1 MKNLV
6 IGFGLSLLLSA
17 CAAETPNKTNT
28 PQEATTQQN
37 ENIKAEAHP
46 ATIAANKASV
56 KALDFSDRRDF
67 ERAEKGF
74 IATFDDGIAAY
85 DPTSYDFVTGEAPD
99 TVNPSLWRQS
109 KLLAKHG
116 LFEVSDGI
124 YQVRSF
130 DLSNVTFIE
139 GDTGWIVVD
148 PLISKEAAIR
158 AKALVDR
165 ELGKKAVSAVLIT
178 HSHIDHYGGIRGLFT
193 EEEIEAGNFEII
205 TPDGFVLETV
215 SENIL
220 AGNAM
225 SRRASYMFG
234 GLLPRNPEGQVG
246 VGLGQ
251 AISSGEPGLL
261 YPTREITE
269 DFESF
274 EVDGVPI
281 EFMLTL
287 GAEAPSEYMFYM
299 PEQRAFCQAEIIN
312 HTLHNLY
319 TPRGAKVRDGKLWSA
334 YIDRA
339 IQKYADKT
347 DVSFGSHH
355 WPVWGEEDVN
365 ELWRGQRDLYRY
377 IHDQTVRLA
386 NEGYTMHEIPERLE
400 LPESLASRF
409 ANRGY
414 YGTLSHNSKAQ
425 YQLYFGYFDGNPANL
440 NPLPPT
446 KEAKKF
452 VDYVGGAEAVLEKAE
467 ADYDAGE
474 FRFAATALNHLVFA
488 EPENMEARNLLAKV
502 YRQLAYQA
510 ESGSWRNF
518 YLTGAQELTQGVMD
532 LPRPNTASPDMI
544 KSIPMNL
551 YFDLLAVKIDG
562 TKAAK
567 KDLELNFV
575 ITDTDQK
582 AHLFLSGGALHH
594 RMGST
599 KDDIPTLNITRE
611 GLDALNL
618 KLKTVADLR
627 KDGSVTMSGNPLK
640 IKAFFDLIEDPD
652 YWFEIVRP

>member
-1 MKNLV
+1 MTRL
-6 IGFGLSLLLSA
+6 IMGLGLSLLLSA
-17 CAAETPNKTNT
+17 CAADTPTQSVPTAGAETV
-28 PQEATTQQN
+28 AV
-37 ENIKAEAHP
+37 HP

-74 IATFDDGIAAY
+74 IATFEDGIPAY
-85 DPTSYDFVTGEAPD
+85 DPTSYDFVTGDAPD
-99 TVNPSLWRQS
+99 SVNPSLWRQS

-116 LFEVSDGI
+116 LFKVTDGI

-130 DLSNVTFIE
+130 DLSNITFIE

-148 PLISKEAAIR
+148 PLISKEAAAR
-158 AKALVDR
+158 AKALVDH
-165 ELGKKAVSAVLIT
+165 ELGEKPISAVIIT
-178 HSHIDHYGGIRGLFT
+178 HSHIDHYGGIRGLSET
-193 EEEIEAGNFEII
+193 NDFEII
-205 TPDGFVLETV
+205 TPKGFVLETV

-225 SRRASYMFG
+225 SRRATYMFG
-234 GLLPRNPEGQVG
+234 GLLPRTPEGQVG

-251 AISSGEPGLL
+251 AISNGLPGLL
-261 YPTREITE
+261 PPTREVEE

-274 EVDGVPI
+274 EVDGVPM

-287 GAEAPSEYMFYM
+287 GAEAPSEFMFYM
-299 PEQRAFCQAEIIN
+299 PEQKAFCQAEIIN

-319 TPRGAKVRDGKLWSA
+319 TPRGAKVRDGKLWSR
-334 YIDRA
+334 YIDEA
-339 IQKYADKT
+339 IQSYADKT

-355 WPVWGEEDVN
+355 WPVWGEEDVR
-365 ELWRGQRDLYRY
+365 ELWTGQRDLYRY

-386 NEGYTMHEIPERLE
+386 NEGYTMHEIPERLN
-400 LPESLASRF
+400 LPDSTASSF

-446 KEAKKF
+446 EEAKKF
-452 VDYVGGAEAVLEKAE
+452 VAYVGGAEAVLEKAQ
-467 ADYDAGE
+467 ADYKNGE

-488 EPENMEARNLLAKV
+488 QPENMEARNLLAQV

-518 YLTGAQELTQGVMD
+518 YLTGAQELANGIRDVPQ
-532 LPRPNTASPDMI
+532 PNIGSPDMV
-544 KSIPMNL
+544 KSIPMSL

-562 TKAAK
+562 AKAAK

-575 ITDTDQK
+575 ITDKDEK

-594 RMGST
+594 RMGTT
-599 KDDIPTLNITRE
+599 KDDIPTLRITRA

-618 KLKTVADLR
+618 KQK
-627 KDGSVTMSGNPLK
+627 SVGELVKEGAVEMSGNPLK
-640 IKAFFDLIEDPD
+640 IKAFFDLIEEPE

>member
-1 MKNLV
+1 MKRLI

-17 CAAETPNKTNT
+17 CAADTPEQSAATPSNETP
-28 PQEATTQQN
+28 
-37 ENIKAEAHP
+37 AEIHP
-46 ATIAANKASV
+46 ATLAANKASV

-74 IATFDDGIAAY
+74 IATFDDGISAY
-85 DPTSYDFVTGEAPD
+85 DPTSYDFVTGDAPD

-116 LFEVSDGI
+116 LFKVSDGI

-130 DLSNVTFIE
+130 DLSNVTFIQ

-148 PLISKEAAIR
+148 PLISKEAAAR

-165 ELGKKAVSAVLIT
+165 ELGAKPISAVIIT
-178 HSHIDHYGGIRGLFT
+178 HSHIDHYGGIRGLSDT
-193 EEEIEAGNFEII
+193 YDFEII
-205 TPDGFVLETV
+205 APKGFVLETV

-225 SRRASYMFG
+225 SRRATYMFG

-251 AISSGEPGLL
+251 AISNGLPGLL
-261 YPTREITE
+261 YPTREVSD
-269 DFESF
+269 DFETF
-274 EVDGVPI
+274 DVDGVPI

-287 GAEAPSEYMFYM
+287 GAEAPSEFMFYM
-299 PEQRAFCQAEIIN
+299 PEQKAFCQAEIIN

-319 TPRGAKVRDGKLWSA
+319 TPRGAKVRDGKLWSR
-334 YIDRA
+334 YIDEA

-355 WPVWGEEDVN
+355 WPVWGEQDVN
-365 ELWRGQRDLYRY
+365 ELWSGQRDLYRY

-386 NEGYTMHEIPERLE
+386 NEGHTMHEIPELLE
-400 LPESLASRF
+400 FPDSIASQF

-414 YGTLSHNSKAQ
+414 YGTLSHNSKSQ

-446 KEAKKF
+446 QEAKKF
-452 VDYVGGAEAVLEKAE
+452 VDYVGGAETLLEKAT

-488 EPENMEARNLLAKV
+488 QPDNMDARNLLAQV

-518 YLTGAQELTQGVMD
+518 YLTGAKELSEGILDVPQ
-532 LPRPNTASPDMI
+532 PNIGSPDVI
-544 KSIPMNL
+544 KAVPLDL
-551 YFDLLAVKIDG
+551 YFDLLAVKING
-562 TKAAK
+562 AKAAK
-567 KDLELNFV
+567 KDLELNFE
-575 ITDTDQK
+575 ISDTGEK

-594 RMGST
+594 RLGTT
-599 KDDIPTLNITRE
+599 KDDIPTLRITRP

-618 KLKTVADLR
+618 KQKTVAELSKEGTLDI
-627 KDGSVTMSGNPLK
+627 SGNPLK
-640 IKAFFDLIEDPD
+640 IKAFFDLIEDPE

>member
-1 MKNLV
+1 MRHFA
-6 IGFGLSLLLSA
+6 IGIGLSLLLTA
-17 CAAETPNKTNT
+17 CAADT
-28 PQEATTQQN
+28 PQQSAATPTN
-37 ENIKAEAHP
+37 SESPAAVHP
-46 ATIAANKASV
+46 ATIAANKTSV

-74 IATFDDGIAAY
+74 IATFDEGIAAY
-85 DPTSYDFVTGEAPD
+85 DPTRYDFVAGDAPD

-116 LFEVSDGI
+116 LFQVTDGI

-148 PLISKEAAIR
+148 PLISKEAAAR

-165 ELGKKAVSAVLIT
+165 ELGVKPISAVIIT
-178 HSHIDHYGGIRGLFT
+178 HSHIDHYGGIRGLA
-193 EEEIEAGNFEII
+193 ENYDFEII
-205 TPDGFVLETV
+205 TPRGFVLETV

-225 SRRASYMFG
+225 SRRATYMFG

-251 AISSGEPGLL
+251 AISNGLPGLL
-261 YPTREITE
+261 YPTREVTD

-274 EVDGVPI
+274 DVDGVPM

-287 GAEAPSEYMFYM
+287 GAEAPSEFMFYM
-299 PEQRAFCQAEIIN
+299 PEQKAFCQAEIIN

-319 TPRGAKVRDGKLWSA
+319 TPRGAKVRDGKLWSR
-334 YIDRA
+334 YIDEA
-339 IQKYADKT
+339 IQNYGDKT
-347 DVSFGSHH
+347 EVSFGSHH
-355 WPVWGEEDVN
+355 WPVWGQEDVN
-365 ELWRGQRDLYRY
+365 ELWGGQRDLYRF

-386 NEGYTMHEIPERLE
+386 NEGYTMHEIPELLE
-400 LPESLASRF
+400 LPDSIASSF

-414 YGTLSHNSKAQ
+414 YGTLSHNSKSQ

-446 KEAKKF
+446 EEAKKF
-452 VDYVGGAEAVLEKAE
+452 VGYVGGAAAVMEKAQ

-474 FRFAATALNHLVFA
+474 FRYAATALNHLVFA
-488 EPENMEARNLLAKV
+488 QPDNMDARNLLTRV

-518 YLTGAQELTQGVMD
+518 YLTGAQELENGIMD
-532 LPRPNTASPDMI
+532 VPQPNIGSPDMI
-544 KSIPMNL
+544 KAVPLSL
-551 YFDLLAVKIDG
+551 YFDLLAVRIDG
-562 TKAAK
+562 AKAAK
-567 KDLELNFV
+567 KDLEINFE
-575 ITDTDQK
+575 ITDTDET

-594 RMGST
+594 RMDTT
-599 KDDIPTLNITRE
+599 KENIPTLRITRI

-618 KLKTVADLR
+618 KQKTVGELMKEGAVEM
-627 KDGSVTMSGNPLK
+627 KGNPLK
-640 IKAFFDLIEDPD
+640 IKAFFDLIEEPT

>member
-1 MKNLV
+1 MRHLL
-6 IGFGLSLLLSA
+6 IGIGLSLLLSA
-17 CAAETPNKTNT
+17 CAADTTHQTPSTTETEPSS
-28 PQEATTQQN
+28 AV
-37 ENIKAEAHP
+37 HP

-56 KALDFSDRRDF
+56 KELDFSDRRDF
-67 ERAEKGF
+67 ERAERGF
-74 IATFDDGIAAY
+74 IATFDDGIPAY

-99 TVNPSLWRQS
+99 SVNPSLWRQS
-109 KLLAKHG
+109 QLLAKHG
-116 LFEVSDGI
+116 LFKVSDGI

-130 DLSNVTFIE
+130 DLSNITFIE

-148 PLISKEAAIR
+148 PLISKEAAAR

-165 ELGKKAVSAVLIT
+165 ELGVKPISAVIIT
-178 HSHIDHYGGIRGLFT
+178 HSHIDHYGGIRGLAET
-193 EEEIEAGNFEII
+193 NDFEII
-205 TPDGFVLETV
+205 TPKGFVLETV

-225 SRRASYMFG
+225 SRRATYMFG

-251 AISSGEPGLL
+251 AISNGLPGLL
-261 YPTREITE
+261 PPTREVE
-269 DFESF
+269 QDFESF
-274 EVDGVPI
+274 EVDGVPM

-287 GAEAPSEYMFYM
+287 GAEAPSEFMFYM
-299 PEQRAFCQAEIIN
+299 PEQKAFCQAEIIN

-319 TPRGAKVRDGKLWSA
+319 TPRGAKVRDGKLWSR
-334 YIDRA
+334 YIDEA

-347 DVSFGSHH
+347 EVSFGSHH
-355 WPVWGEEDVN
+355 WPVWGEDDVR
-365 ELWRGQRDLYRY
+365 ELWTGQRDLYRY

-386 NEGYTMHEIPERLE
+386 NEGYTMHEIPERLN
-400 LPESLASRF
+400 LPESTASSF

-446 KEAKKF
+446 DEAKKF
-452 VDYVGGAEAVLEKAE
+452 VAYVGGAEAVLDKAQ
-467 ADYDAGE
+467 ADYDNGE

-488 EPENMEARNLLAKV
+488 QPDNMEARNLLAKV

-518 YLTGAQELTQGVMD
+518 YLTGAQELANGIRDVPQ
-532 LPRPNTASPDMI
+532 PNIGSPDMV
-544 KSIPMNL
+544 KSIPMSL

-562 TKAAK
+562 AKAAN

-575 ITDTDQK
+575 ITDKDEK

-594 RMGST
+594 RMGTT
-599 KDDIPTLNITRE
+599 KDGIPTLRITRA

-618 KLKTVADLR
+618 KQK
-627 KDGSVTMSGNPLK
+627 SVGELVKEGAVEMSGNPLK
-640 IKAFFDLIEDPD
+640 IKAFFDLIEDPK

>member
-1 MKNLV
+1 MKRLV
-6 IGFGLSLLLSA
+6 IGLGFSLTLSA
-17 CAAETPNKTNT
+17 CAVDTPEQNAATPINKSS
-28 PQEATTQQN
+28 AD
-37 ENIKAEAHP
+37 AHP

-74 IATFDDGIAAY
+74 IATFDEGIPAY
-85 DPTSYDFVTGEAPD
+85 DPTTYDFVNGDAPD

-116 LFEVSDGI
+116 LYKVTDGI

-148 PLISKEAAIR
+148 PLISKEAAAR

-165 ELGKKAVSAVLIT
+165 ELDVKPISAVIIT
-178 HSHIDHYGGIRGLFT
+178 HSHIDHYGGIRGLADT
-193 EEEIEAGNFEII
+193 YDFEII
-205 TPDGFVLETV
+205 TPKGFVLETV

-225 SRRASYMFG
+225 SRRATYMFG
-234 GLLPRNPEGQVG
+234 GLLPRSPEGQVG

-261 YPTREITE
+261 YPTREVTE

-274 EVDGVPI
+274 EVDGVPM

-287 GAEAPSEYMFYM
+287 GAEAPSEFMFYM
-299 PEQRAFCQAEIIN
+299 PEQKAFCQAEIIN

-319 TPRGAKVRDGKLWSA
+319 TPRGAKVRDGKLWSR
-334 YIDRA
+334 YIDEA
-339 IQKYADKT
+339 IQQYADKT

-355 WPVWGEEDVN
+355 WPVWGQEDVM
-365 ELWRGQRDLYRY
+365 ELWAGQRDLYRY

-386 NEGYTMHEIPERLE
+386 NEGHTMHEIPELLE
-400 LPESLASRF
+400 FPESIASRF

-446 KEAKKF
+446 EEAKKF
-452 VDYVGGAEAVLEKAE
+452 VDYVGGPAALLEKAQ
-467 ADYDAGE
+467 ADYDEGE
-474 FRFAATALNHLVFA
+474 FRYAATALNHLVFA
-488 EPENMEARNLLAKV
+488 EPNNMDARNLLASV

-518 YLTGAQELTQGVMD
+518 YLTGAQELSKGILD
-532 LPRPNTASPDMI
+532 LPRPNTASADMI
-544 KSIPMNL
+544 KSIPLNL
-551 YFDLLAVKIDG
+551 YFDLLAVRIDG
-562 TKAAK
+562 AKAAK
-567 KDLELNFV
+567 KNLEINFE
-575 ITDTDQK
+575 ISDTNEK

-594 RMGST
+594 RMGTT
-599 KDDIPTLNITRE
+599 KDDIPTLRITRA

-618 KLKTVADLR
+618 KQKTIGELR
-627 KDGSVTMSGNPLK
+627 KDGSVELSGNPLK
-640 IKAFFDLIEDPD
+640 IKAFFDLIEEPD